1 MYKKYRKGEG
11 EGRFAADSLHKKA
24 PGGTRQGEKTRGP
37 RESPQSGIFWGRG
50 GMTERYE
57 KSPIGTDRA
66 F

>member
-11 EGRFAADSLHKKA
+11 GGRFAADSLHKKA
-24 PGGTRQGEKTRGP
+24 PGGIRRGKIWGP

-57 KSPIGTDRA
+57 KSPIETDRA